1 MTMTLSPQST
11 CGVND
16 GLCLPR
22 RMLAMIDATRPT
34 TRPSASI
41 STHFFSTVAAFA
53 DTVVLVSA
61 FMARSLTD
69 MDRSMSAPKQGR
81 RLSRR
86 DEAALRSGPMAP
98 DKKKVKLCAA
108 LLTGIMVPL
117 ISIRGF
123 QRAHRPIQPPAA
135 PPVGRDQSPP

>member
-1 MTMTLSPQST
+1 MLQPQPLHNRPYPLFRYSTLFRSPVNATFSALMTMTLSPQST

-53 DTVVLVSA
+53 DAVVLVSA
-61 FMARSLTD
+61 FMARSEE
-69 MDRSMSAPKQGR
+69 
-81 RLSRR
+81 RR
-86 DEAALRSGPMAP
+86 DGKECVSTCRFRWLPYHS
-98 DKKKVKLCAA
+98 KKKKK
-108 LLTGIMVPL
+108 
-117 ISIRGF
+117 
-123 QRAHRPIQPPAA
+123 
-135 PPVGRDQSPP
+135 